1 MAEAAAALRATV
13 VRTVA
18 LAAVIPAEAA
28 GTSAAVVAADTPA
41 VAVVVVDTRVAA
53 VDTPAAEAVI
63 ARAGAARGLQG
74 WTHEIEARPVDVNEV
89 KNVRG
94 GKGVLN
100 GTPFLTAEGFKVPE
114 F

>member
-1 MAEAAAALRATV
+1 M
-13 VRTVA
+13 A

-41 VAVVVVDTRVAA
+41 VAVVDTRVAA